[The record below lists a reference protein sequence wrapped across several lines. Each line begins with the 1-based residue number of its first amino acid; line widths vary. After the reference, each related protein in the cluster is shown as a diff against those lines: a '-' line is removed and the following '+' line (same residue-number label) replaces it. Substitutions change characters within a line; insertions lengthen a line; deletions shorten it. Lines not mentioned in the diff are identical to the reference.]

1 MRQIIRQRS
10 IDSSLSL
17 INESIKRSSMSYA
30 LLEEAPSNYPD
41 SPDPFDNKEDPWNDR
56 GNPSAKTANSKSA
69 AGDTKVPDP
78 IRSAFRTIDDLS
90 LPNSKDL
97 KAANRTVGKYTQTLI
112 SDDAD
117 DREEILLAAR
127 WHLGL
132 AALLLK
138 VKQISDDVDDNDKNK
153 TFQEILGGAGELK
166 GFVNKF
172 FNLKKPLATESH
184 QVNAKSPIH
193 EVNILNW
200 LGRAISGSM
209 KMTGKMKNFFQP
221 GGETLNL
228 LYSFIGDSKPDDLA
242 KLNFNKVDSGVIK
255 PIKALVKTYQ
265 TNSVESEASDKEQ
278 KSEKTP
284 QKNTSSDL
292 PKVVDANVEFATT
305 IAKILNASDVD
316 RSVVQTV
323 ILAMSNKQ
331 KEFEK
336 SFNDLTQPQRRFI
349 ADIVKNYD
357 KDANAADTVA
367 MTRTPIG
374 DISNNAEED
383 YAVID
388 TLPLNVFRLIRKHG
402 GPKAP
407 KVIDNK
413 IANDDQLKSALQ
425 LAGKRINGSPLHESG
440 QWINFLFEEASGN
453 NDISDYAIKALKLG
467 PSELG
472 IGNEI
477 DDAEAKEIASRIVTI
492 GKEKKRFKELE
503 SEIGSLKNAPKPSGS
518 DTANE
523 REGNVSDDN
532 VKQKLSDI
540 LFAPID
546 SNNPRKGFKVKK
558 DDDPQSKTSSIKRN
572 LNNLTL
578 TMQNIDPAG
587 NMDKAKNINS
597 AMRRDLKT
605 YLGRLLNDLEGVKIE
620 SKFNENDIILE
631 NWQRL
636 AGIIK

>member
-1 MRQIIRQRS
+1 MRQIIKQRGT
-10 IDSSLSL
+10 DSSLSL
-17 INESIKRSSMSYA
+17 INESIKKTSMSHA
-30 LLEEAPSNYPD
+30 LLEKDSSRLDSRDPSD
-41 SPDPFDNKEDPWNDR
+41 EPFETMDPWALVNKD
-56 GNPSAKTANSKSA
+56 GTSAKTVNPKSA
-69 AGDTKVPDP
+69 DDNTMVPNA
-78 IRSAFRTIDDLS
+78 IRSAFKVIDGLV

-97 KAANRTVGKYTQTLI
+97 KAANRAVGKYTQTLI

-138 VKQISDDVDDNDKNK
+138 AKQISDDVDGNDKNK

-184 QVNAKSPIH
+184 QVNSKSPIH

-242 KLNFNKVDSGVIK
+242 KLDFNKVDSGVIK

-265 TNSVESEASDKEQ
+265 TNSVEPEASDKEQ

-316 RSVVQTV
+316 RSVVRTV
-323 ILAMSNKQ
+323 LLAMSNKQ

-407 KVIDNK
+407 KAIDNK
-413 IANDDQLKSALQ
+413 ISNDDQLKSALQ

-472 IGNEI
+472 AGNEI
-477 DDAEAKEIASRIVTI
+477 DDDEAKEIASRIVTI

-503 SEIGSLKNAPKPSGS
+503 SEIGSLKNAPKPSGN

-523 REGNVSDDN
+523 REGPS
-532 VKQKLSDI
+532 VKSLSGV
-540 LFAPID
+540 L
-546 SNNPRKGFKVKK
+546 
-558 DDDPQSKTSSIKRN
+558 
-572 LNNLTL
+572 
-578 TMQNIDPAG
+578 
-587 NMDKAKNINS
+587 
-597 AMRRDLKT
+597 DLKGNKNKKKRKKVLDRLKNVDISVT
-605 YLGRLLNDLEGVKIE
+605 GIGDDLTNDQKGKLKKEIDRYEEELRKQLGREFTAESRQAKSDETIIIE
-620 SKFNENDIILE
+620 R
-631 NWQRL
+631 WQRL

>member
-1 MRQIIRQRS
+1 MRQIIKQYGT
-10 IDSSLSL
+10 DSSLSL
-17 INESIKRSSMSYA
+17 INESIKKTSMSHV
-30 LLEEAPSNYPD
+30 LLEEGFSSIYPN
-41 SPDPFDNKEDPWNDR
+41 SRDPFDNEDDPWGDIDDT
-56 GNPSAKTANSKSA
+56 SAKTVNHKSA
-69 AGDTKVPDP
+69 DDNTMVPNA
-78 IRSAFRTIDDLS
+78 IRSAFKVIDDLG

-97 KAANRTVGKYTQTLI
+97 KAANRAVGKYTQTLI

-138 VKQISDDVDDNDKNK
+138 ARQISDDVDDNDKNK

-172 FNLKKPLATESH
+172 FNLKKPLATES
-184 QVNAKSPIH
+184 QVNFKSPIH

-209 KMTGKMKNFFQP
+209 KMTGKMKTFFQP

-228 LYSFIGDSKPDDLA
+228 LYSFIGDSKADDLA
-242 KLNFNKVDSGVIK
+242 KLEFNKVDSGVIK

-305 IAKILNASDVD
+305 VAKILNASDVD

-323 ILAMSNKQ
+323 VLALSNRQ

-336 SFNDLTQPQRRFI
+336 SFNDLTKPQRRFI

-407 KVIDNK
+407 KAIDNK

-425 LAGKRINGSPLHESG
+425 LAGKRINGNPLHESG

-472 IGNEI
+472 AGNEI

-523 REGNVSDDN
+523 REGNASDN

-597 AMRRDLKT
+597 EMRKDLKT

>member
-1 MRQIIRQRS
+1 MRQIIKQHGT
-10 IDSSLSL
+10 DSSLSL
-17 INESIKRSSMSYA
+17 INESIKKTSMSHV
-30 LLEEAPSNYPD
+30 LLEKGFSSIYPNY
-41 SPDPFDNKEDPWNDR
+41 NKDDPWGDIDDT
-56 GNPSAKTANSKSA
+56 SAKTVNPKSA
-69 AGDTKVPDP
+69 DDNTMVPNA
-78 IRSAFRTIDDLS
+78 IRSAFKVIDNLA

-97 KAANRTVGKYTQTLI
+97 KAANRAVGKYTQTLI

-138 VKQISDDVDDNDKNK
+138 AKQISDDVDGNDKNK

-172 FNLKKPLATESH
+172 FNLKKPLATES
-184 QVNAKSPIH
+184 QVNFKSPIH

-209 KMTGKMKNFFQP
+209 KMTGKMKTFFQP

-242 KLNFNKVDSGVIK
+242 KLDFNKVDSGVIK